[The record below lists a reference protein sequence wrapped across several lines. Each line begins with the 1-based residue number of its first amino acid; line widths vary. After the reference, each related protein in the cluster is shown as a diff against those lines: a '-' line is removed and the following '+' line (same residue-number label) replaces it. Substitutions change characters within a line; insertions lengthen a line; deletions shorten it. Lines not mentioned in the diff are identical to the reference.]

1 MPTNNWGNSPKP
13 IGTDGNGDRGSTP
26 DRYASVPAPQ
36 DHLTLLDLRVIARRH
51 LRIILLGGLVGL
63 ALAGVIGLRAPR
75 LFRAN
80 AVVRLA
86 DPRGAIVQGIENR
99 ATTPEE
105 YRISLLQSEIQLLRS
120 RALVGTVI
128 DGLNLRVHEVSGSQ
142 ILRDSVLVRIG
153 PSADEDTLTFTFGP
167 EDVTVQSARGRH
179 AVAAYG
185 DSLRLP
191 KMVFAFA
198 KRPRAERGVLIVG
211 SRERAIDWLIANLKV
226 SPRSETNVVDV
237 AFTDVDPDVARDV
250 ANTLVLGFQRASARA
265 AQAQSRRRREFLETQ
280 LSEISLQLERSE
292 EALVDFR
299 SRQRVYSARAQ
310 MEALQHA
317 LMDLDVRRQE
327 LETTREIYRSVLSG
341 MKPPSGP
348 GTSAPAPVVLPT
360 ELAANPTIT
369 LIHSQLAQYQ
379 ASRDSLTTGRWRSAA
394 SNPDV
399 ARLDTLVATTAERL
413 VNVIRT
419 DASTIDVRLSAL
431 NLLRQ
436 QSVASIAALPLS
448 ESSEARLV
456 RHVETNR
463 ALDERLRDEIS
474 KARMAEAVEAGRVEI
489 VDLASRPYNP
499 MQTLLGLKL
508 AIGLL
513 AGIALGGGG
522 ALVRERM
529 SAAIHRRAEIEATVG
544 TPVLAIIPNVRTHG
558 DAVSRGRIASIF
570 ASRGDPRLGR
580 GAPPGSTSRALVSL
594 PGNEAYR
601 LLHATL
607 QWAQGAS
614 PLTSLTI
621 TSALPREGK
630 STVAANLALVFAM
643 EGRRTLLIDADLR
656 RPRLHRAF
664 GVPRAPGLSQC
675 LSGYIN
681 VSNAIRATHVDGLF
695 LLPAGQAELVRGHVF
710 RAPPLREL
718 IADLSKLFDVII
730 VDTPPVFA
738 AADAAI
744 VGPLTDATIFVVRAG
759 QTGRDVAQQAYHQL
773 VGVGAR
779 VVGAVLND
787 PSGESSRHGEY
798 YASEQY
804 ADSHDNVA
812 SVIHG

>member
-1 MPTNNWGNSPKP
+1 MTTNNWGISPRTDGSG
-13 IGTDGNGDRGSTP
+13 GTDDRGSAP
-26 DRYASVPAPQ
+26 DRYASVSPPHE
-36 DHLTLLDLRVIARRH
+36 HLTLFELRVIARRH
-51 LRIILLGGLVGL
+51 LRIILLGALLGL
-63 ALAGVIGLRAPR
+63 AVAGVIGLRAPR

-99 ATTPEE
+99 ETNPEE

-120 RALVGTVI
+120 RALVGAVI
-128 DGLNLRVHEVSGSQ
+128 DTLNLRVREVGRAQ
-142 ILRDSVLVRIG
+142 ILQDSVVRIG
-153 PSADEDTLTFTFGP
+153 PDAKEDTLTFTFGP
-167 EDVTVQSARGRH
+167 TEVSVQSALGAR

-191 KMVFAFA
+191 NFLFVFA
-198 KRPRAERGVLIVG
+198 KRPRAEGGVLIVG

-237 AFTDVDPDVARDV
+237 AFTDVSADVARDV
-250 ANTLVLGFQRASARA
+250 ANTLVLAFQRASARA

-280 LSEISLQLERSE
+280 LSEISIQLERSE
-292 EALVDFR
+292 EALVNFR

-310 MEALQHA
+310 MEAQQNA

-327 LETTREIYRSVLSG
+327 LETTREIYRSVLAS
-341 MKPPSGP
+341 MEAQP
-348 GTSAPAPVVLPT
+348 GQRTGASTPAILPT
-360 ELAANPTIT
+360 ELSANPVIT
-369 LIHSQLAQYQ
+369 QLHMRLAQYE
-379 ASRDSLTTGRWRSAA
+379 ASRDSLTTGRWRSA
-394 SNPDV
+394 STNPDV
-399 ARLDTLVATTAERL
+399 ARLDTLLAATAARL
-413 VNVIRT
+413 VDVIRT
-419 DASTIDVRLSAL
+419 DAATIGVRLSAL
-431 NLLRQ
+431 NDLRER
-436 QSVASIAALPLS
+436 SIASIAVLPLS
-448 ESSEARLV
+448 ESSEAKLV

-474 KARMAEAVEAGRVEI
+474 KARMAEEVEAGRVEV
-489 VDLASRPYNP
+489 VDLASQPYIR

-513 AGIALGGGG
+513 VGIALGGGG

-529 SAAIHRRAEIEATVG
+529 SAAIHRRAEIETTVG
-544 TPVLAIIPNVRTHG
+544 TPVLAIIPNVRAPA
-558 DAVSRGRIASIF
+558 DVVSRGRIAAIF
-570 ASRGDPRLGR
+570 ASRADPRLGGR
-580 GAPPGSTSRALVSL
+580 GTPAAPRELVSL
-594 PGNEAYR
+594 AGNEAYR

-607 QWAQGAS
+607 QWAQGS
-614 PLTSLTI
+614 HPFRTFTV

-664 GVPRAPGLSQC
+664 SVPRAPGLSQC
-675 LSGYIN
+675 LSGYIT
-681 VSNAIRATHVDGLF
+681 VANAIRATHVDGLF

-710 RAPPLREL
+710 RAPALREL
-718 IADLSKLFDVII
+718 IADLSKRFDVIVI
-730 VDTPPVFA
+730 DTPPVFA

-759 QTGRDVAQQAYHQL
+759 QTGRDAAQQAYQQL
-773 VGVGAR
+773 IGVGAR

-787 PSGESSRHGEY
+787 PTGESGRHGEY

-804 ADSHDNVA
+804 ADSYDGVA